1 MNAELISL
9 PLWLS
14 SPLALLGAGL
24 LLAQML
30 GLALESRGLPKL
42 YGAVIA
48 GLVLGMSGFGLVDA
62 AVASQ
67 FQELFNAAT
76 ALVLFEVGRKM
87 DLAWLWHSRRQGASL
102 LLACALRGAVTCV
115 VLVLC
120 GVSVAEAGFMAAM
133 LIAAS
138 PIIYASMVSDS
149 DASGVSVFAGANFV
163 GLGNVMALL
172 VLVPML
178 AGLNARDGG
187 AATGFGAELGQQLS
201 RLAWGVAIALLC
213 YGLYALATR
222 LSKARARM
230 RPGMLL
236 AALLMDLGLCSVSAA
251 SALLSLLLMGV
262 LLRNAEKRDN
272 VFQAELRTGQD
283 IGYALLFMM
292 SSSLVQVQ
300 QLLHWQ
306 AFGVAL
312 LLFGARML
320 VTRAALAPALA
331 WSGAKKNALAVS
343 MCSLVSF
350 GSLMVD
356 NSMNGYPG
364 LSDGANQ
371 IMAALLALNVLVAP
385 ALTWYGLRLAG
396 ENHEEELHGEPG

>member
-1 MNAELISL
+1 MNAELIAW

-30 GLALESRGLPKL
+30 GLALESRGLPRL

-48 GLVLGMSGFGLVDA
+48 GLALGVSGLGLIDT
-62 AVASQ
+62 AVATQ

-87 DLAWLWHSRRQGASL
+87 DLAWLWRSRRQGASL
-102 LLACALRGAVTCV
+102 LLACVLRGAVAGIL
-115 VLVLC
+115 LVLC
-120 GVSVAEAGFMAAM
+120 GLGWSEAGFMAAM

-138 PIIYASMVSDS
+138 PIIHASMVSDA
-149 DASGVSVFAGANFV
+149 DASGVAVFAGANFV

-172 VLVPML
+172 VLVPTL
-178 AGLNARDGG
+178 AWLKARDGG
-187 AATGFGAELGQQLS
+187 ASTGYGTELAQQLG
-201 RLAWGVAIALLC
+201 RLGGGLAIALLC
-213 YGLYALATR
+213 YGLYAVATR
-222 LSKARARM
+222 LSRARARM

-306 AFGVAL
+306 ALGVAL
-312 LLFGARML
+312 LLFAARIAA
-320 VTRAALAPALA
+320 TRVALAPALA
-331 WSGAKKNALAVS
+331 WSPSKKNALAIS
-343 MCSLVSF
+343 MGSLVSF
-350 GSLMVD
+350 GALMVD
-356 NSMNGYPG
+356 NSMTGYPG
-364 LSDGANQ
+364 LSEGANQ

-385 ALTWYGLRLAG
+385 GLTWYGLRLAG
-396 ENHEEELHGEPG
+396 EHHEEERHD

>member
-1 MNAELISL
+1 MNAEILSW

-30 GLALESRGLPKL
+30 GLVLEARRLPKL
-42 YGAVIA
+42 YGAVAA
-48 GLVLGMSGFGLVDA
+48 GLLLGVSGLGMIDA
-62 AVASQ
+62 AVTTQ

-87 DLAWLWHSRRQGASL
+87 DIAWLWRSRRQGASL
-102 LLACALRGAVTCV
+102 LLACLLRVTV
-115 VLVLC
+115 IWGLLAAW
-120 GVSVAEAGFMAAM
+120 GFGWAEAGFMAAL
-133 LIAAS
+133 LIASS

-149 DASGVSVFAGANFV
+149 QASGVTVFAGANFV

-172 VLVPML
+172 VLFPTVAWLRMRAEGEL
-178 AGLNARDGG
+178 ASY
-187 AATGFGAELGQQLS
+187 ATELIKQLS
-201 RLAWGVAIALLC
+201 RLGLGVAIALLS
-213 YGLYALATR
+213 YGFYFLATR
-222 LSKARARM
+222 LTRARARL

-251 SALLSLLLMGV
+251 SALLSLLLMGL

-292 SSSLVQVQ
+292 SASLVRIE

-306 AFGVAL
+306 TLLVAL
-312 LLFGARML
+312 LLFAARILM
-320 VTRAALAPALA
+320 TRLALTFATA
-331 WSGAKKNALAVS
+331 WDSQKKNALALS
-343 MCSLVSF
+343 TCSLVSF
-350 GSLMVD
+350 GALMVD
-356 NSMNGYPG
+356 NSMTGYPG
-364 LSDGANQ
+364 LSEPAQQ
-371 IMAALLALNVLVAP
+371 IMAALLALNVLLAP
-385 ALTWYGLRLAG
+385 GLTWYGLHLAG
-396 ENHEEELHGEPG
+396 ENHEEERHA